1 MILRCRG
8 DKGSYFLKLIEFQTR
23 KFLMPALRYAN
34 SVGWFLNE
42 EESFKPWCPDYMFFQ
57 ITFTHEYLHARV
69 CLSIQDSPADY
80 LIDFIL
86 PIPDLT
92 SYWYLQKQLHRGQ
105 SEPWLGLTIQ
115 ISTYRSL
122 ANKRDRKRLTL
133 RLYFLVKTKF
143 SDLNFSVKHLL
154 RFHADFDYLDQNVC
168 VRYTDWEYGEVKIS
182 GIDPDT

>member
-168 VRYTDWEYGEVKIS
+168 VRYTVKLKLAASILTLS
-182 GIDPDT
+182 CR